1 MDHEIEE
8 DPSSRLGSRKALR
21 SRVEVMIGLRNG
33 QNNLRASVTD
43 ISVTGLQLQTLSPL
57 KVGGTYWVKLPTI
70 EARHVTVIWTD
81 GFIGGCEFDEPLPQ
95 FVLEHIMKSM
105 TISEPAIIDRRGV
118 PRD

>member
-57 KVGGTYWVKLPTI
+57 KVGGTYWVKLPMI
-70 EARHVTVIWTD
+70 EERHVTVRWTD

-95 FVLEHIMKSM
+95 FVLEHVMKSM